1 MEAFRMDLNRLGE
14 LLEQFREKSV
24 LVVGDVMLDRFIW
37 GNVSRISPEAP
48 VPIVHVQR
56 ESAYPGGAANVAR
69 NLLPFAKNVHVM
81 GALGPGIMGDLLRE
95 NFEEVGLSTDALFVD
110 EGYETIVKTR
120 VVARS
125 QQVVRIDRE
134 TPCSVNPAVIAQML
148 ERLVTL
154 MPSLDAII
162 IEDYA
167 KGLLGQGFVD
177 AIIAQANAAAVP
189 VTVDPNPNNP
199 LGWRGIAAVKPNR
212 LEAFQAAGMKDDG
225 LGDDLTTDPV
235 LLELGQRL
243 HETWDCDHLMI
254 TLSERGLVL
263 LSRGEA
269 PWHSPPQAREVFDV
283 SGAGDTA
290 IALFT
295 LALCSGA
302 SARQAAY
309 LSNHARS
316 IVVGKV
322 GTATV
327 SPQELTTAVRTDNLE
342 QRSLTES

>member
-1 MEAFRMDLNRLGE
+1 MDDSRFAD
-14 LLEQFREKSV
+14 LLTQFSRKSILV
-24 LVVGDVMLDRFIW
+24 LGDVMLDRFIW

-48 VPIVHVQR
+48 VPVVHVQR

-69 NLLPFAKNVHVM
+69 NLLPFAGQVHVM
-81 GALGPGIMGDLLRE
+81 GVLGPGMMGDLLRK
-95 NFEEVGLSTDALFVD
+95 NFEEEGLSTEALVVD

-134 TPCSVNPAVIAQML
+134 TPRSVSSRVVKQMKAHFSEL
-148 ERLVTL
+148 L
-154 MPSLDAII
+154 PSLDAII

-167 KGLLGQGFVD
+167 KGLLGQDFVD
-177 AIIAQANAAAVP
+177 AVIAEAAEAGVP

-199 LGWRGIAAVKPNR
+199 LSWRGVTAVKPNR
-212 LEAFQAAGMKDDG
+212 IEAFQAAGLKDEG
-225 LGDDLTTDPV
+225 LGDDLASDPI

-243 HETWDCDHLMI
+243 HDLWDCQHLLI

-263 LSRGEA
+263 LSRDEG
-269 PWHSPPQAREVFDV
+269 PWHSHPRAREVFDV

-302 SARQAAY
+302 TAREAAH
-309 LSNHARS
+309 LSNHAS
-316 IVVGKV
+316 SLVVGKV

-327 SPQELTTAVRTDNLE
+327 TPEELTMAISGDYLQGNASPE
-342 QRSLTES
+342 H

>member
-1 MEAFRMDLNRLGE
+1 MDAQPMDETRLAN
-14 LLEQFREKSV
+14 LLEQFRSKSV
-24 LVVGDVMLDRFIW
+24 LVLGDVMLDRFIW

-48 VPIVHVQR
+48 VPVVHVER

-69 NLLPFAKNVHVM
+69 NLIPFAKEVSVM
-81 GALGPGIMGDLLRE
+81 GVLGPGMMGDFLLE
-95 NFEEVGLSTDALFVD
+95 NFTEEALSTDDLFRD
-110 EGYETIVKTR
+110 DGYETIVKTR

-134 TPCSVNPAVIAQML
+134 TPRPVSQDVVDRIRNRFE
-148 ERLVTL
+148 ERLPQ
-154 MPSLDAII
+154 MDAVI

-167 KGLLGQGFVD
+167 KGLLGQELVD
-177 AIIAQANAAAVP
+177 AVIQTAQQAGVP

-199 LGWRGIAAVKPNR
+199 IQWRGVTAVKPNR
-212 LEAFQAAGMKDDG
+212 IEAFQAAGLPDQA
-225 LGDDLTTDPV
+225 LGEDLTTAPI
-235 LLELGQRL
+235 LLEVSRRLYERWGCEHLLTTLG
-243 HETWDCDHLMI
+243 
-254 TLSERGLVL
+254 ERGLVL
-263 LSRGEA
+263 MSQGEP

-302 SARQAAY
+302 TAQEAAH
-309 LSNHARS
+309 LSNHASS

-322 GTATV
+322 GTATI
-327 SPQELTTAVRTDNLE
+327 SPEELTNGIKSDYLRPN
-342 QRSLTES
+342 SLQQS